1 MKRRVVITGMGAVTP
16 LGNSVPSFWDGCV
29 NGRNGIARIT
39 HIDPEPFTSQIAGE
53 VKNFQPDDIIEPRE
67 ARKMELFT
75 QYAVVSAHEAL
86 TTAELD
92 PEKVNRDRVGVI
104 VGSGIGGMNVF
115 EEQHSRYQAA
125 GPRLISP
132 FFVPTMI
139 ADMASGQISIRYRFT
154 GPNFST
160 ASACAT
166 GVHAIGTSLRL
177 IQYGDADVM
186 ICGGAEGAIC
196 AMGLGGFCSLKALS
210 TRNDEPEK
218 ASRPFDKDRDG
229 FVIAEGA
236 GVVVLESLEHAQKRG
251 APIMAELLGI
261 GFTADAYHITAPDP
275 DGRGARRAMELA
287 LADAGVPKEEIDYL
301 NAHGT
306 STGLNDRAESQ
317 AIREV
322 FGAHADRMP
331 VSSTKSMTGHM
342 LGAAG
347 AIEFVA
353 SVLAVKHGIIP
364 PTINHDEPGEGCDL
378 DYVPYKSRPAELRYA
393 LNNSFGFGGHN
404 GCTLVAKYQE

>member
-1 MKRRVVITGMGAVTP
+1 
-16 LGNSVPSFWDGCV
+16 
-29 NGRNGIARIT
+29 
-39 HIDPEPFTSQIAGE
+39 
-53 VKNFQPDDIIEPRE
+53 
-67 ARKMELFT
+67 
-75 QYAVVSAHEAL
+75 
-86 TTAELD
+86 
-92 PEKVNRDRVGVI
+92 
-104 VGSGIGGMNVF
+104 MNIF
-115 EEQHSRYQAA
+115 EEQHSKYMDA
-125 GPRLISP
+125 GPRRISP
-132 FFVPTMI
+132 FFVPIMI
-139 ADMASGQISIRYRFT
+139 SDMASGQISIRYNFT

-186 ICGGAEGAIC
+186 VSGGAEGAIC
-196 AMGLGGFCSLKALS
+196 AMGLGGFCALKALS
-210 TRNDEPEK
+210 TRNDSPEK

-236 GVVVLESLEHAQKRG
+236 AVVVLESLEHAVKRG
-251 APIMAELLGI
+251 APILAELLGI
-261 GFTADAYHITAPDP
+261 GFTADAHHITAPDP
-275 DGRGARRAMELA
+275 DGMGARRAMELA
-287 LADAGVPKEEIDYL
+287 LADASVPKEEIDYL

-317 AIREV
+317 AIRTV
-322 FGAHADRMP
+322 FGAHADKMP

-353 SVLAVKHGIIP
+353 SVLAVHHGIIP

-378 DYVPYKSRPAELRYA
+378 DYVPYESRPTELRYA

>member
-29 NGRNGIARIT
+29 NGRNGIGRIT
-39 HIDPEPFTSQIAGE
+39 HIDPEPFSSQIAGE
-53 VKNFQPDDIIEPRE
+53 IKDWHPDDVILPKD

-75 QYAVVSAHEAL
+75 QYAVVSAHEAVTSAQL
-86 TTAELD
+86 EQDSLD
-92 PEKVNRDRVGVI
+92 RQRVGVI

-115 EEQHSRYQAA
+115 EEQHSKLIAS
-125 GPRLISP
+125 GPRRISP

-139 ADMASGQISIRYRFT
+139 ADMASGQISIKYGFT

-229 FVIAEGA
+229 FIISEGA
-236 GVVVLESLEHAQKRG
+236 GVVVLEGLDHARKRG
-251 APIMAELLGI
+251 APIIAELMGI

-275 DGRGARRAMELA
+275 EGKGAKRAMELA
-287 LADAGVPKEEIDYL
+287 IADAGISKEDVDYL

-306 STGLNDRAESQ
+306 STQLNDQAESQ
-317 AIREV
+317 AIRAI
-322 FGAHADRMP
+322 FGDHADKMP
-331 VSSTKSMTGHM
+331 VSSTKSMTGHL

-347 AIEFVA
+347 AVEFVA
-353 SVLAVKHGIIP
+353 SVMSVKDGIIP
-364 PTINHDEPGEGCDL
+364 PTVNLDEPGEGCDL
-378 DYVPYKSRPAELRYA
+378 DYVPYKSRTADLRYS

-404 GCTLVAKYQE
+404 GCTLVAKYEG

>member
-1 MKRRVVITGMGAVTP
+1 M
-16 LGNSVPSFWDGCV
+16 
-29 NGRNGIARIT
+29 
-39 HIDPEPFTSQIAGE
+39 
-53 VKNFQPDDIIEPRE
+53 
-67 ARKMELFT
+67 
-75 QYAVVSAHEAL
+75 
-86 TTAELD
+86 
-92 PEKVNRDRVGVI
+92 
-104 VGSGIGGMNVF
+104 
-115 EEQHSRYQAA
+115 
-125 GPRLISP
+125 IS
-132 FFVPTMI
+132 
-139 ADMASGQISIRYRFT
+139 DMASGQISIRYNFT

-186 ICGGAEGAIC
+186 VSGGAEGAIC
-196 AMGLGGFCSLKALS
+196 AMGLGGFCALKALS
-210 TRNDEPEK
+210 TRNDAPEK

-236 GVVVLESLEHAQKRG
+236 AVVVLESLDHAVKRG
-251 APIMAELLGI
+251 APILAELIGI

-275 DGRGARRAMELA
+275 DGRGAKRAMEIA
-287 LADAGVPKEEIDYL
+287 MADAGVPKEEIDYL

-306 STGLNDRAESQ
+306 STGLNDKAESQ
-317 AIREV
+317 AIRAV
-322 FGAHADRMP
+322 FGAHADTMP

-353 SVLAVKHGIIP
+353 SVLAVQHGIIP

-378 DYVPYKSRPAELRYA
+378 DYVPYKSRQAELRYVM
-393 LNNSFGFGGHN
+393 NNSFGFGGHN